1 MTCRRG
7 SPAGRV
13 SMAILAAI
21 LLGVLNLPGAPAS
34 AQEPAPTPDPGQ
46 AAPPSAAPPA
56 APAPE
61 NAEPKPPQVRSRK
74 GFAIRIT
81 NPAHNDFRFGR
92 SEIDAEVTAADP
104 ALVEKVEFFVDD
116 RLVFIDTERP
126 YQCFFD
132 FGADPHSWVIRAVAY
147 HKEGVTVSDTVILK
161 RVLLNFAV
169 QVNRVIVYASARAK
183 GGEHEFVTGLTK
195 DDLVLEEDGVH
206 QKIIDFYIEKRPVTL
221 AVILDSSGSMQAAME
236 KVHTAASRFVD
247 TLGGDDR
254 ALVIDFDEKV
264 YLLQDLTNNKES
276 LRQAITST
284 NALGGTA
291 LYDALYASFRKLR
304 GIEGRKA
311 IILLT
316 DGDDTA
322 SKFSFKRVV
331 DEAKISDIIIYPI
344 GLGTTFL
351 DVDLRRILKT
361 FAEETGGRSYFPSKV
376 EELEGV
382 YGEIA
387 DELKSQYYITYE
399 PSNSVWDGRWRKIK
413 LSGAPGKD
421 LDIRT
426 RSGYYAVRKAP
437 AAASAGSP

>member
-1 MTCRRG
+1 MTFRRG

-147 HKEGVTVSDTVILK
+147 HKEGVTVSDTV
-161 RVLLNFAV
+161 
-169 QVNRVIVYASARAK
+169 
-183 GGEHEFVTGLTK
+183 
-195 DDLVLEEDGVH
+195 
-206 QKIIDFYIEKRPVTL
+206 
-221 AVILDSSGSMQAAME
+221 
-236 KVHTAASRFVD
+236 
-247 TLGGDDR
+247 
-254 ALVIDFDEKV
+254 
-264 YLLQDLTNNKES
+264 
-276 LRQAITST
+276 
-284 NALGGTA
+284 
-291 LYDALYASFRKLR
+291 
-304 GIEGRKA
+304 
-311 IILLT
+311 
-316 DGDDTA
+316 
-322 SKFSFKRVV
+322 
-331 DEAKISDIIIYPI
+331 
-344 GLGTTFL
+344 
-351 DVDLRRILKT
+351 
-361 FAEETGGRSYFPSKV
+361 
-376 EELEGV
+376 
-382 YGEIA
+382 
-387 DELKSQYYITYE
+387 
-399 PSNSVWDGRWRKIK
+399 
-413 LSGAPGKD
+413 
-421 LDIRT
+421 
-426 RSGYYAVRKAP
+426 
-437 AAASAGSP
+437 